1 MSKYKEVYNKN
12 KNKNKLNME
21 NINDIILKS
30 KLLFNYDTKKTL
42 TENVNENLKSNE
54 LEEGVAELA
63 ENLSS
68 IRLLAN
74 SSDDVLRAMGG
85 KVLSQLGGT
94 PLKTTAGVAIKNG
107 DEFLNAI
114 RGIGPTLN
122 RKAMSDL
129 AKSLM
134 KMTPS
139 PSGSLRQSLTSKA
152 ADIAIK
158 DARYAAKNGDEL
170 ANTLK
175 SKGYQN
181 DIAEEIGK
189 KFDAKKARQARRGGG
204 NQPQPQPQPGPGPG
218 PGPGPVPNPP
228 LNPNNLNGIKS
239 VLGKHW
245 KYIEEMYRK
254 GATRAYVRKWAIGM
268 GLSVVAFMMFWNWLT
283 GDNKKHKC
291 PVGYYWDGE
300 NCIKIP
306 VPDNDCPA
314 GTYWN
319 GTKCVPR
326 GPVPPPKVCRDFP
339 YTMGCKSPIIA
350 EVQDCLKLT
359 ADGIFGPKTL
369 SGLQNGGYG
378 NSITK
383 EVYDKIKAN
392 CGKTDDNTT
401 TTTTSDIVNVEDGNT
416 LKF

>member
-1 MSKYKEVYNKN
+1 
-12 KNKNKLNME
+12 ME

-54 LEEGVAELA
+54 LGEAAVELA

-68 IRLLAN
+68 IRLLAG
-74 SSDDVLRAMGG
+74 SADDVALKAMGG
-85 KVLSQLGGT
+85 QIISQLGGT
-94 PLKTTAGVAIKNG
+94 PLKTIRGVAIKNA
-107 DEFLNAI
+107 DEFLDAVRNT
-114 RGIGPTLN
+114 TLN
-122 RKAMSDL
+122 RKAMSDI

-134 KMTPS
+134 KITPS
-139 PSGSLRQSLTSKA
+139 PTGALRQSLTSKA
-152 ADIAIK
+152 ADIAFK

-204 NQPQPQPQPGPGPG
+204 NPP
-218 PGPGPVPNPP
+218 PNPPNNPPIPPNHPPIP

-245 KYIEEMYRK
+245 TYIEEMYRK
-254 GATRAYVRKWAIGM
+254 GATRAYVRKWVIGM
-268 GLSVVAFMMFWNWLT
+268 GLSVVAFMMLWNKLT
-283 GDNKKHKC
+283 GDDDRCPEGTYFDGTKC
-291 PVGYYWDGE
+291 VP
-300 NCIKIP
+300 IP
-306 VPDNDCPA
+306 KPNDCPA
-314 GTYWN
+314 GTHWN
-319 GTKCVPR
+319 GAKCVPDK
-326 GPVPPPKVCRDFP
+326 GPVPPPKVCTDFP

-350 EVQDCLKLT
+350 EVQDCLKLS

-369 SGLQNGGYG
+369 RGLQNGGYG

-401 TTTTSDIVNVEDGNT
+401 TTTTSDIVNVEDGD
-416 LKF
+416 KIVFDK